1 MWKKTPLI
9 LEHFMCCYISLMS
22 RKNNKREKNKV
33 IQEIKL
39 WCSEI
44 QTVQPKRKMS
54 KENKPILHKEMYI
67 MCSECKMN
75 LVNFHT
81 GSKTCFSCAY
91 FLFIW
96 LIGFTWSN
104 SRGSQ
109 TLSLFL
115 YVESSLCY
123 SLTLFLFWWVLRAHS
138 SSRSDLCPSFNNDL
152 PSVHIRLVHT
162 LIIPTFLQSNIF
174 CYY

>member
-9 LEHFMCCYISLMS
+9 LEHFMCCCISLMS
-22 RKNNKREKNKV
+22 RKSNKREKNKV

-39 WCSEI
+39 WCSET
-44 QTVQPKRKMS
+44 QTVQPKIKMS
-54 KENKPILHKEMYI
+54 KKNKPILHNSMYK

-81 GSKTCFSCAY
+81 DSKTCFSCAY

-104 SRGSQ
+104 SRGGQ

-115 YVESSLCY
+115 YVASSLCY
-123 SLTLFLFWWVLRAHS
+123 SLILFLFWWVLRAHS
-138 SSRSDLCPSFNNDL
+138 SSRSDLCPSFNNDF
-152 PSVHIRLVHT
+152 SRLAHT